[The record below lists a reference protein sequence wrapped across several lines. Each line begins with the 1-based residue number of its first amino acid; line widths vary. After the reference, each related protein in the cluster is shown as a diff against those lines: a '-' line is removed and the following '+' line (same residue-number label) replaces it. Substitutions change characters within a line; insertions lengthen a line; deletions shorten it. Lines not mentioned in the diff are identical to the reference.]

1 MEIGKYVNT
10 PRFCTVRISAIFENP
25 EDAVKCGYVEPTYQE
40 MFSANHVLRF
50 VLLAIVYKTL
60 GLSSEAIIDAR
71 KRVEFQL
78 YYKDI
83 ETILNYANDQG
94 KES

>member
-1 MEIGKYVNT
+1 MAEHIAEMRNFYTHYNSGRY
-10 PRFCTVRISAIFENP
+10 S
-25 EDAVKCGYVEPTYQE
+25 EPTSQE
-40 MFSANHVLRF
+40 MFSATHVLRF

-83 ETILNYANDQG
+83 EAILHYADEQEKN
-94 KES
+94 S

>member
-1 MEIGKYVNT
+1 
-10 PRFCTVRISAIFENP
+10 
-25 EDAVKCGYVEPTYQE
+25 
-40 MFSANHVLRF
+40 MFSATHVLRF

-83 ETILNYANDQG
+83 ETILHYADE
-94 KES
+94 KEKNS